1 MEVVPYGLIHNK
13 KQNIEKNSDRR
24 GGTKMNGSAF
34 VGRRS
39 DTKRTIR
46 PGQE

>member
-24 GGTKMNGSAF
+24 GGTKMNEMF
-34 VGRRS
+34 RFE
-39 DTKRTIR
+39 KRMK
-46 PGQE
+46 